1 MQVDDSHVVL
11 ANAAVVAETTF
22 HNRRTRRGHV
32 LRIVEESYLRTDL
45 GLGSR
50 HGCTLGVEDFELPD
64 LGSGKEAS
72 IPLAWL
78 VPDTNVLL
86 HQLDLLESLG
96 CPALDHIVVLET
108 VADEVKHNN
117 LGAYKR
123 LQRLLASESRKVGLT
138 ASKYIRIE
146 TF

>member
-1 MQVDDSHVVL
+1 MFTTKDMQLDDSHVVL

-22 HNRRTRRGHV
+22 YFRRTRRGHV

-45 GLGSR
+45 GLGAR
-50 HGCTLGVEDFELPD
+50 HGRTLAAADFALPD
-64 LGSGKEAS
+64 LGSGATTAS
-72 IPLAWL
+72 FPLAWL

-86 HQLDLLESLG
+86 HQLDLLECVG
-96 CPALDHIVVLET
+96 CPALDFVVVLET

-123 LQRLLASESRKVGLT
+123 LQRLLASESRKVERPT
-138 ASKYIRIE
+138 I
-146 TF
+146 